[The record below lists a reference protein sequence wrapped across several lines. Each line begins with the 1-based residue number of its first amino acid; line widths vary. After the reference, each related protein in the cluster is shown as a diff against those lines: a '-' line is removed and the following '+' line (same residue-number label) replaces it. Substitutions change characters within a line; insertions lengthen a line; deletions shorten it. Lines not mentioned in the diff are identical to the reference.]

1 MTEHPDPIS
10 PATAKNAGIPKPAE
24 ASEDIGL
31 SMPPKVAAAVIAVME
46 KVPKLEKSERN
57 THGNYNF
64 ASIDGFLEALRPL
77 CAKHGLII
85 IQDEES
91 FELKQSQNKKGE
103 TITWLIVKFRF
114 TLAHS
119 SGETWVHRPARTI
132 MVNAAMGAQAFG
144 AAQSYALKQFMRALF
159 QVATGEADV
168 DSDPR
173 PEFDRDRQEDRM
185 AERVVKHTLRKDL
198 AAPAQTTGRK
208 FVLVDQFGEEVYQTE
223 NVDDYAER
231 LSALLEKTPNLPEIE
246 QLWLNNEAQVKVLP
260 DSRAAD
266 VTALYE
272 GKSAEFS
279 DEPEELH
286 PAAMP

>member
-1 MTEHPDPIS
+1 MTDAPAKLS
-10 PATAKNAGIPKPAE
+10 AATANAAGIPPPAE
-24 ASEDIGL
+24 SEQQNGIA
-31 SMPPKVAAAVIAVME
+31 MPPKVAAAVIAVME

-77 CAKHGLII
+77 CAKNGLII

-103 TITWLIVKFRF
+103 TVTWLIVRFRF

-159 QVATGEADV
+159 QIATGEADV

-185 AERVVKHTLRKDL
+185 ADRIVKHTLRKDIARPP
-198 AAPAQTTGRK
+198 AAGAK
-208 FVLVDQFGEEVYQTE
+208 VFVVVDQFGEEAWQTE

-231 LSALLEKTPNLPEIE
+231 LSELLEKMPNLAEIE
-246 QLWLNNEAQVKVLP
+246 QLWANNKEQVNSLP

-272 GKSAEFS
+272 GRSAELAG
-279 DEPEELH
+279 EPPQTILG
-286 PAAMP
+286 AG

>member
-10 PATAKNAGIPKPAE
+10 PATAKAAGIPLPADNGD
-24 ASEDIGL
+24 A
-31 SMPPKVAAAVIAVME
+31 MPPKVAAAVIAVMA

-77 CAKHGLII
+77 CAEHGLII

-91 FELKQSQNKKGE
+91 FELKQSQNAQGKSS
-103 TITWLIVKFRF
+103 TWLVVKFRF

-119 SGETWVHRPARTI
+119 SGETWAHRPARTI

-159 QVATGEADV
+159 QIATGEADV
-168 DSDPR
+168 DTDDNTGERR
-173 PEFDRDRQEDRM
+173 PFDQDRADEKF
-185 AERVVKHTLRKDL
+185 AERAVKLVRRKN
-198 AAPAQTTGRK
+198 T
-208 FVLVDQFGEEVYQTE
+208 FVLVEQFGEIAYETE

-231 LSALLEKTPNLPEIE
+231 LSALLEKMPNLAELK
-246 QLWLNNEAQVKVLP
+246 QLWDNNKEQVKSLP
-260 DSRAAD
+260 DSRATD
-266 VTALYE
+266 VTALYN
-272 GKSAEFS
+272 SIS
-279 DEPEELH
+279 DDRAAASTQH
-286 PAAMP
+286 PIEAG